1 MASEDLHYVKMD
13 FEKCR
18 EHFIDLYARFNKHQ
32 DDITDLLSYS
42 GSKEDIVEKL
52 IKMRDDMNEI
62 RSSANNAVTSVNRC
76 NLGINRLTKLEKA
89 DRANITKLDKSVSL
103 LETQQESRS
112 GVVSTMCFLADCGS
126 HIVPFFGPAANTAI
140 QDLIFAR
147 VTEMQ
152 SKNAAYVNYFR
163 SHDGKKIVVTS
174 PNIKTDDDSDVGI
187 SYVDENGKRHRK
199 VIPHSSLQFQLRF
212 KDDNPDNN
220 NEKQWRMVI
229 YLEHAALS
237 KVPELT
243 CSVPLYDF
251 KQWQKLGLSSS
262 TNNIVWTSQ
271 EPLTAGCSVTDK
283 IDVKKINVNFPV
295 GKRRNKPVQYVFYE

>member
-1 MASEDLHYVKMD
+1 MASKDLYNVKMD
-13 FEKCR
+13 FEQCR
-18 EHFIDLYARFNKHQ
+18 AHFIDLYAKFNKHQ
-32 DDITDLLSYS
+32 DDIKGLLK
-42 GSKEDIVEKL
+42 GSQDGIDEKL
-52 IKMRDDMNEI
+52 IKMRDEMDEI
-62 RSSANNAVTSVNRC
+62 LSSTNDAVLSVNNCRA
-76 NLGINRLTKLEKA
+76 GIAKLTKFEEA

-187 SYVDENGKRHRK
+187 TYVDKNGKRHSK
-199 VIPHSSLQFQLRF
+199 IIPHNSLQFQLRF

-229 YLEHAALS
+229 SLEHAALS

-251 KQWQKLGLSSS
+251 KQWKKLGLSST

-271 EPLTAGCSVTDK
+271 ENLTAGCSVTDK
-283 IDVKKINVNFPV
+283 VDVKKTKYSFPV
-295 GKRRNKPVQYVFYE
+295 KQRNKPVQYVFYE